1 MKNGKAFSL
10 ETFGSDD
17 EIEEEESELL
27 SEQEKEEKE

>member
-17 EIEEEESELL
+17 EIEEEESELP
-27 SEQEKEEKE
+27 SEWEEEEEE